1 MPLSEEGNL
10 GRLLWMCTEI
20 CRSSFYAHK
29 MSSFSLS
36 ILKMMDNRNIVYWEP
51 TQCGVQNHRLTLESA
66 DLGFSISWSF
76 YLLVVG
82 P

>member
-1 MPLSEEGNL
+1 
-10 GRLLWMCTEI
+10 MCTEI
-20 CRSSFYAHK
+20 CRSSVYAHK

-36 ILKMMDNRNIVYWEP
+36 ILKTMDNRNIVYWEL
-51 TQCGVQNHRLTLESA
+51 TQYGVENHRLTLELA

-76 YLLVVG
+76 YLLVVR